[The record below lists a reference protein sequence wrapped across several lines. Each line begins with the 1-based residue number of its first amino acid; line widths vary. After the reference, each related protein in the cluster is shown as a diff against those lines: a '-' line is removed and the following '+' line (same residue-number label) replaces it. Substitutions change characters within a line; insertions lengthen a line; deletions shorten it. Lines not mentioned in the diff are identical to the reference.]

1 MGLLPLENPLLRK
14 IGRRDLLLTLRLKP
28 AERREEGAVFKIAA
42 YRNSAHSMKC
52 MLRASL

>member
-1 MGLLPLENPLLRK
+1 MA
-14 IGRRDLLLTLRLKP
+14 LRLKP